1 MKGARPDLLTIIV
14 PRHPDRGP
22 FIARLL
28 TNSNLKVAL
37 RSEGKL
43 PDASTDIYIADTIGE
58 LGLFYNLVPVA
69 FVGGSLVP
77 HGGQNPMEA
86 IKLGAAVVTGPHWR
100 NFADAYEELLA
111 SGGCAQVSDANDLAT
126 AVLLLLEDAQA
137 RARMMA
143 RAEGAIAAHGRSA
156 AAHHRRDRALPA
168 ATGDAAP
175 CLLGRH
181 SGGTAGEACSP
192 RRCRRSARSMGAWR
206 SGTIAGVA
214 PYRSRLP
221 VICIGN
227 FTAGGGGKTP
237 TAIAVAKVLK
247 DAGERPCFL
256 TRGYGG
262 KTQGPVLVAKGQS
275 AAEVGDETLLLAA
288 HAPTVV
294 AADRAAGARL
304 IEGTDATV
312 IVMDDG
318 FQNPQLAKDFSL
330 IVVDAATGLGNGL
343 VMPAGPLR
351 APLDK
356 QMPRAD
362 ALLLIGDGGKT
373 APLAKSFEA
382 ANKPV
387 LKARMA
393 PRGDARWLGVLPV
406 IGFAGIANPKKFYAT
421 LSQSGARLTGTRS
434 FPDHH
439 PYTERQA
446 ERLLRWAREWNAML
460 VTTEKDWVRLPDDDG
475 TELSELKFR
484 SRPLLIDIEFADG
497 NRLKRLLVETIEK
510 RRAG

>member
-1 MKGARPDLLTIIV
+1 VFA
-14 PRHPDRGP
+14 
-22 FIARLL
+22 
-28 TNSNLKVAL
+28 SAL
-37 RSEGKL
+37 SPLGG
-43 PDASTDIYIADTIGE
+43 IYG
-58 LGLFYNLVPVA
+58 
-69 FVGGSLVP
+69 
-77 HGGQNPMEA
+77 
-86 IKLGAAVVTGPHWR
+86 
-100 NFADAYEELLA
+100 
-111 SGGCAQVSDANDLAT
+111 
-126 AVLLLLEDAQA
+126 
-137 RARMMA
+137 RM
-143 RAEGAIAAHGRSA
+143 AE
-156 AAHHRRDRALPA
+156 RRM
-168 ATGDAAP
+168 T
-175 CLLGRH
+175 
-181 SGGTAGEACSP
+181 
-192 RRCRRSARSMGAWR
+192 
-206 SGTIAGVA
+206 GVA

-237 TAIAVAKVLK
+237 TAIAVAKELK
-247 DAGERPCFL
+247 EAGERPCFL

-262 KTQGPVLVAKGQS
+262 KTQGPVLAAKDQS
-275 AAEVGDETLLLAA
+275 AAEVGDETLLLAV

-294 AADRAAGARL
+294 AADRAAGAKL

-356 QMPRAD
+356 QTPRAD
-362 ALLLIGDGGKT
+362 ALLLIGEGGKT

-387 LKARMA
+387 LKARMT
-393 PRGDARWLGVLPV
+393 PRGDARWLGILPV

-510 RRAG
+510 KRLG

>member
-1 MKGARPDLLTIIV
+1 VLA
-14 PRHPDRGP
+14 
-22 FIARLL
+22 
-28 TNSNLKVAL
+28 SAL
-37 RSEGKL
+37 S
-43 PDASTDIYIADTIGE
+43 P
-58 LGLFYNLVPVA
+58 
-69 FVGGSLVP
+69 
-77 HGGQNPMEA
+77 
-86 IKLGAAVVTGPHWR
+86 LGAIYG
-100 NFADAYEELLA
+100 
-111 SGGCAQVSDANDLAT
+111 S
-126 AVLLLLEDAQA
+126 
-137 RARMMA
+137 MA
-143 RAEGAIAAHGRSA
+143 ERK
-156 AAHHRRDRALPA
+156 
-168 ATGDAAP
+168 
-175 CLLGRH
+175 
-181 SGGTAGEACSP
+181 
-192 RRCRRSARSMGAWR
+192 M
-206 SGTIAGVA
+206 AGVA

-247 DAGERPCFL
+247 EAGERPSFL

-288 HAPTVV
+288 HAPVV
-294 AADRAAGARL
+294 VSADRAAGARL

-330 IVVDAATGLGNGL
+330 IVVDAATGLGNGF

-373 APLAKSFEA
+373 APLAKGFEA

-393 PRGDARWLGVLPV
+393 PRGDPRWLGILPV

-421 LSQSGARLTGTRS
+421 LSQNGARLTGTRS

-446 ERLLRWAREWNAML
+446 MRLLRWAREWNAML

-484 SRPLLIDIEFADG
+484 SRPLLVDIEFADG

-510 RRAG
+510 KRLG

>member
-1 MKGARPDLLTIIV
+1 M
-14 PRHPDRGP
+14 
-22 FIARLL
+22 
-28 TNSNLKVAL
+28 
-37 RSEGKL
+37 
-43 PDASTDIYIADTIGE
+43 
-58 LGLFYNLVPVA
+58 
-69 FVGGSLVP
+69 
-77 HGGQNPMEA
+77 
-86 IKLGAAVVTGPHWR
+86 
-100 NFADAYEELLA
+100 
-111 SGGCAQVSDANDLAT
+111 
-126 AVLLLLEDAQA
+126 
-137 RARMMA
+137 
-143 RAEGAIAAHGRSA
+143 
-156 AAHHRRDRALPA
+156 
-168 ATGDAAP
+168 
-175 CLLGRH
+175 
-181 SGGTAGEACSP
+181 
-192 RRCRRSARSMGAWR
+192 
-206 SGTIAGVA
+206 AGVA

-247 DAGERPCFL
+247 EAGERPCFL

-262 KTQGPVLVAKGQS
+262 KTQGPVLAAKDQS
-275 AAEVGDETLLLAA
+275 AAEVGDETLLLAV

-294 AADRAAGARL
+294 AADRAAGAKL

-356 QMPRAD
+356 QTPRAD
-362 ALLLIGDGGKT
+362 ALLLIGEGGKT

-387 LKARMA
+387 LKARMT
-393 PRGDARWLGVLPV
+393 PRGDARWLGILPV

-510 RRAG
+510 KRLG